1 MCIVSL
7 RYPTCNTHTPHF
19 VLRPTP
25 LYSVSTL
32 SHKWYEFRNKLL
44 NIKCV
49 FRLSLQLL
57 SETFFIPRRTEQE
70 MVFMWSTLYSC
81 PILMKLKFSPQF
93 VEKYSYITFHE
104 NPSNGSWVVPCG
116 RTDGRT
122 DVTKLIVAFR
132 NFAEAPNNKRT
143 KQTPRI
149 FQYSNKVHF
158 HWHNHNRV

>member
-1 MCIVSL
+1 MRMRHIVKL
-7 RYPTCNTHTPHF
+7 GLPGC
-19 VLRPTP
+19 
-25 LYSVSTL
+25 SVFFNIISSTARF
-32 SHKWYEFRNKLL
+32 SKKKRLL
-44 NIKCV
+44 NTKRV
-49 FRLSLQLL
+49 LFPQQLL
-57 SETFFIPRRTEQE
+57 SETSNSKKEWKRYDQKCIF
-70 MVFMWSTLYSC
+70 VLMWSTNYSC